1 MFFRKRLHA
10 ALVKGTQSHLT
21 WSKEE
26 RQPPRLYELD
36 LLKALAIVSMILCHA
51 VIQLGLHQP
60 GYQQDIRYLIGDM
73 VFGDYLAVAHAFM
86 FAMGVTVYFSRKNS
100 PGALFRRGLWLYVL
114 GFVLNF
120 FRYGIYALADGLLSG
135 AFMEDTVYALIVQD
149 ILHFAGLAL
158 MATGLFKRL
167 RLKETHILLIGVLL
181 SALGG
186 PLAFVCQG
194 SPVADY
200 FLGHFLVTTEESSCF
215 TFFNWYVFVAFGLW
229 FGEVLRRTED
239 TDRFYGRL
247 LRIACP
253 VMVIYLA
260 LTAVIGPVFLTKND
274 WYYAASLPEAAGLL
288 SLDLTLL
295 AAFYFLL
302 KRIDVSRLRVFIT
315 MSRNLNRIYC
325 IHWCILGFVD
335 SIFCYLLGVVFPWP
349 VIYLFGVALICLS
362 AWLAK
367 RWAGRKWRRHAL

>member
-1 MFFRKRLHA
+1 MVIIKTRFDKMKHN
-10 ALVKGTQSHLT
+10 KKQT
-21 WSKEE
+21 
-26 RQPPRLYELD
+26 PRLYELD
-36 LLKALAIVSMILCHA
+36 LLKAMAIVSMILCHCA
-51 VIQLGLHQP
+51 IRLGQHWP
-60 GYQQDIRYLIGDM
+60 GFEQDLCYLIGDI

-86 FAMGVTVYFSRKNS
+86 FAMGVTVNYSKKNS
-100 PGALFRRGLWLYVL
+100 PGGLFRRGVRLYVL

-135 AFMEDTVYALIVQD
+135 TFMEDTVYALIVQD

-167 RLKETHILLIGVLL
+167 RLKEVHILLIGILL

-215 TFFNWYVFVAFGLW
+215 AFFNWYVFVAFGMW
-229 FGEVLRRTED
+229 FGTVLRRTED
-239 TDRFYGRL
+239 PDRFYGRL

-253 VMVIYLA
+253 VTAVYLA
-260 LTAVIGPVFLTKND
+260 LTGVLGPLFLTKNG

-288 SLDLTLL
+288 SIDLTLL
-295 AAFYFLL
+295 GAFHFLL
-302 KRIDVSRLRVFIT
+302 KRVDVSRLSVFIT
-315 MSRNLNRIYC
+315 MSRNVKQIYC
-325 IHWCILGFVD
+325 IHWCILGFID
-335 SIFCYLLGVVFPWP
+335 SIFCYLLEITFSWP
-349 VIYLFGVALICLS
+349 AIYGIGAALIVLS

-367 RWAGRKWRRHAL
+367 RWADRKKIPDVA

>member
-1 MFFRKRLHA
+1 MLHSIK
-10 ALVKGTQSHLT
+10 KGKSHHGDRPRRTQ
-21 WSKEE
+21 EE
-26 RQPPRLYELD
+26 RRAPRLYELD
-36 LLKALAIVSMILCHA
+36 LLKALAIVSMILCHCA
-51 VIQLGLHQP
+51 IRLGLHRP
-60 GYQQDIRYLIGDM
+60 GYEQDVRYLIGDI

-86 FAMGVTVYFSRKNS
+86 FAMGVTVNYSKKDS
-100 PGALFRRGLWLYVL
+100 SGALFRRGIRLYLL

-120 FRYGIYALADGLLSG
+120 FRYGIYAVADGLIEG
-135 AFMEDTVYALIVQD
+135 AFVADTVYALIVQD

-167 RLKETHILLIGVLL
+167 RLKEAPILLIGTLL

-194 SPVADY
+194 SPAADY
-200 FLGHFLVTTEESSCF
+200 FLGHFLVTTEENSCF
-215 TFFNWYVFVAFGLW
+215 AFCNWYIFVAFGLW
-229 FGEVLRRTED
+229 FGAVLRRTED

-253 VMVIYLA
+253 VMAIYLV
-260 LTAVIGPVFLTKND
+260 LTGVFGLLFLTKNG

-288 SLDLTLL
+288 SIDLTLL

-315 MSRNLNRIYC
+315 MSRNLIRIYC

-335 SIFCYLLGVVFPWP
+335 SIFCYLLGFVFPWP
-349 VIYLFGVALICLS
+349 VIYLFGAALIVLS
-362 AWLAK
+362 AWLAE
-367 RWAGRKWRRHAL
+367 RWANRKRTART

>member
-1 MFFRKRLHA
+1 MRA
-10 ALVKGTQSHLT
+10 
-21 WSKEE
+21 EI
-26 RQPPRLYELD
+26 QPPRLYELD
-36 LLKALAIVSMILCHA
+36 LLKALAIVSMILCHCA
-51 VIQLGLHQP
+51 IRLGLHQP
-60 GYQQDIRYLIGDM
+60 GYEQDVRYLIGDI

-86 FAMGVTVYFSRKNS
+86 FAMGVTVNYSKKDS
-100 PGALFRRGLWLYVL
+100 SGALFRRGVRLYLL

-120 FRYGIYALADGLLSG
+120 FRYGIYAVADGLIEG
-135 AFMEDTVYALIVQD
+135 AFVADTVYALIVQD

-167 RLKETHILLIGVLL
+167 RLKEGQILLIGVLL

-194 SPVADY
+194 SPAADY
-200 FLGHFLVTTEESSCF
+200 FLGHFLVTTEENSCF
-215 TFFNWYVFVAFGLW
+215 AFCNWYIFVAFGLW
-229 FGEVLRRTED
+229 FGAVLRRTED

-253 VMVIYLA
+253 VMAIYLV
-260 LTAVIGPVFLTKND
+260 LTGVFGLLFLTKNG

-288 SLDLTLL
+288 SIDLTLL

-315 MSRNLNRIYC
+315 MSRNLIRIYC

-349 VIYLFGVALICLS
+349 FIYLFGAALIVLS
-362 AWLAK
+362 AWLAE
-367 RWAGRKWRRHAL
+367 RWANRKRTARTKETTEG

>member
-86 FAMGVTVYFSRKNS
+86 FAMGVTVNYSRKNS
-100 PGALFRRGLWLYVL
+100 PAALVRRGVCLYVL

-120 FRYGIYALADGLLSG
+120 FRYGIYALADGLIEG
-135 AFMEDTVYALIVQD
+135 AFMAETVYALVVQD

-158 MATGLFKRL
+158 MATGLLKAL
-167 RLKETHILLIGVLL
+167 KLKEAHIFLIGVIL
-181 SALGG
+181 SLLGG
-186 PLAFVCQG
+186 LLAFTVQG
-194 SPVADY
+194 GPVADY
-200 FLGHFLVTTEESSCF
+200 LLGHFIVTTEESSCF
-215 TFFNWYVFVAFGLW
+215 AFFNWYVFVAFGLL
-229 FGEVLRRTED
+229 FGAALQRTED
-239 TDRFYGRL
+239 PDRFYRRL
-247 LRIACP
+247 LGFTAP
-253 VMVIYLA
+253 VLGIYLA
-260 LTAVIGPVFLTKND
+260 LTVIFEPFFLTKKG
-274 WYYAASLPEAAGLL
+274 WYYGASLPEAVGLM
-288 SLDLTLL
+288 SIDLTLL
-295 AAFYFLL
+295 GAFHFLL
-302 KRIDVSRLRVFIT
+302 KKADVSKFSVFIM
-315 MSRNLNRIYC
+315 MSRDLNRIYC

-335 SIFCYLLGVVFPWP
+335 SIFCYLLGIVFPWSI
-349 VIYLFGVALICLS
+349 IYLFGVALIVLS
-362 AWLAK
+362 AWAARRWSK
-367 RWAGRKWRRHAL
+367 RKRGGKAQ